1 MCVHVHSDG
10 CGGSDSGSDGEGGE
24 GGEGGGGK
32 KSDERRKRMFDHFIE
47 SEFRKRRRVRL
58 YSLLLCVHVVVCVTL
73 LASFFLPSASLI
85 DMYIIV

>member
-10 CGGSDSGSDGEGGE
+10 CGDSDSGSDGE

-32 KSDERRKRMFDHFIE
+32 KSDERKKRLLDQFIE

-58 YSLLLCVHVVVCVTL
+58 YSLVCMLLFV
-73 LASFFLPSASLI
+73 
-85 DMYIIV
+85 